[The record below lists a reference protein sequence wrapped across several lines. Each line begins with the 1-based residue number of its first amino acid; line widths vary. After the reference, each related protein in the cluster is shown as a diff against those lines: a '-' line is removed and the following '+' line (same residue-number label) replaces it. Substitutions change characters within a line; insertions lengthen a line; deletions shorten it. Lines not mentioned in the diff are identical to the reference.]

1 MKDEFYNEIM
11 TAMANHLGDGF
22 HFPSHEQIIQ
32 ELKSSDDP
40 VMMIVNAFNDI
51 ELPTE

>member
-11 TAMANHLGDGF
+11 TAMAHHLGDGF

-32 ELKSSDDP
+32 ELKASDDP
-40 VMMIVNAFNDI
+40 VMMIVNALNDI
-51 ELPTE
+51 DLPTE